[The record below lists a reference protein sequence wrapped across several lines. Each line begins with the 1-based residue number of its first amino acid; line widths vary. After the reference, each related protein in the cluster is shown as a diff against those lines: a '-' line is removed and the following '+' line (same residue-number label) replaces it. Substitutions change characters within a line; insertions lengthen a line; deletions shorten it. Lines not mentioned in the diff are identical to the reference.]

1 MAIIYHPEYAT
12 HIQFRHHPESPER
25 LEYILKKIAT
35 LKLSQEIIKPEPATE
50 DDLLTV
56 HTEKYVDFI
65 KNFGTGY
72 LDGDTY
78 IREGTYEI
86 ALLAAG
92 GAMRGVQ
99 ESFLRNEPVFSI
111 VRPPGHHAGPKHGGG
126 FCYFNNAA
134 VAAKNALKRS
144 ERVAIVDID
153 AHHGNGTQEIFY
165 DSRDV
170 LYVSLHEWG
179 IFPGTGNYTEVG
191 RGKGEGYNVNIPLP
205 PHSGDSTYEEAFD
218 AIVMPVLSQFMPNI
232 VLVSIG
238 VDAHYK
244 DVMTRLELS
253 SKGYMS
259 IAKKL
264 LDFSEEYCHGRLVY
278 VLEGGYNGL
287 ALSEVTGG
295 IIAMFEGRK
304 IDIQYDNV
312 KDKNLRGKEYIDK
325 SKNELFKYW
334 KL

>member
-1 MAIIYHPEYAT
+1 MAIVYHPEYAT

-25 LEYILKKIAT
+25 LEYILKKIA
-35 LKLSQEIIKPEPATE
+35 LLRLSQDIITPDPAE
-50 DDLLTV
+50 KDDLLAV
-56 HTEKYVDFI
+56 HTEKYLNFI

-78 IREGTYEI
+78 IREGTYEV
-86 ALLAAG
+86 AVLAAG
-92 GAMRGVQ
+92 GAKRGAQ

-111 VRPPGHHAGPKHGGG
+111 VRPPGHHAGPEHGGG

-165 DSRDV
+165 NSRVV

-191 RGKGEGYNVNIPLP
+191 EGKGEGYNVNIPLP
-205 PHSGDSTYEEAFD
+205 HRSGDSTYEEAFD
-218 AIVMPVLSQFMPNI
+218 TVVMPILSEFMPSA

-244 DVMTRLELS
+244 DVMTGLELS
-253 SKGYMS
+253 SKGYLS
-259 IAKKL
+259 VARKL
-264 LDFSEEYCHGRLVY
+264 LDFSGKYCSGRLVY
-278 VLEGGYNGL
+278 VLEGGYNVL
-287 ALSEVTGG
+287 ALSEVIGG
-295 IIAMFEGRK
+295 IISMFEGEDM
-304 IDIQYDNV
+304 DIQYNDV
-312 KDKNLRGKEYIDK
+312 KDNNIRGKEYINK
-325 SKNELFKYW
+325 SKKVLSKYW